1 MGGMMALPGL
11 FLALLIWYIAGKPVT
26 EPLESII
33 CNVIPLTSVGL
44 GLFFGWKTGGEYANQ
59 VWSLC
64 QPNTLSRIGI

>member
-11 FLALLIWYIAGKPVT
+11 FLALLIWYIAGKPIT

-44 GLFFGWKTGGEYANQ
+44 GLLFGWKTGGEYAN
-59 VWSLC
+59 
-64 QPNTLSRIGI
+64 